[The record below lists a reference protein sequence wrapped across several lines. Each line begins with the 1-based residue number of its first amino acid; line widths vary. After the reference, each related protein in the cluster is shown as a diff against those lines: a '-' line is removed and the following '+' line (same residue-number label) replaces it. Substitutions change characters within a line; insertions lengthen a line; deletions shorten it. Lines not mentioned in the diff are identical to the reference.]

1 MFRILTEVALR
12 HRTRVLALITTNVE
26 RSPLAINVRM
36 VGKLYMAQLALAMR
50 PTFC

>member
-36 VGKLYMAQLALAMR
+36 VGKLYISNPAFFVHSR
-50 PTFC
+50 F